1 MKTEDNNMN
10 EDELLTDPVDEVWPN
25 EEQFLTQ
32 AVRPGLLAPQPE
44 EDYRSHQELGWRLIC
59 PPDNWEEPLPVN
71 LAELR
76 LLELLSL
83 RLNLVLTRD
92 DKRKKIYLGTAYGQS
107 TEVNQPPEAP
117 SGERDGS
124 SGNPSQP
131 QNPNSPSAGPNSPA
145 GSLRFPSGWSVDV
158 VPDDVAGSEYEA
170 IDKSAAAPLVKSF
183 PDAQISKNFRLSEF
197 YPEGTQRPGEHSYDL
212 VRIAPMLV
220 NILEEIRKRAGDQTL
235 HVTSGY
241 RPIAYNRKVGGVSNS
256 THIDGLAADIYS
268 EHISTEALW
277 EICDDVIGDRGG
289 VGFYPNQGFV
299 HVDIRGYRARW

>member
-10 EDELLTDPVDEVWPN
+10 EEELLNDPVDEVWPN

-44 EDYRSHQELGWRLIC
+44 EDYRSYEELGWRLIC

-117 SGERDGS
+117 SGEGDGS

-197 YPEGTQRPGEHSYDL
+197 RPGEHSYDL
-212 VRIAPMLV
+212 IRIAPMLV

-268 EHISTEALW
+268 EYISTEALW

>member
-44 EDYRSHQELGWRLIC
+44 EDHRSHQELGWRLIC

-117 SGERDGS
+117 SGEGDGS
-124 SGNPSQP
+124 
-131 QNPNSPSAGPNSPA
+131 A

-197 YPEGTQRPGEHSYDL
+197 RPGEHSYDL

>member
-10 EDELLTDPVDEVWPN
+10 EEELLNDPVDEVWPN

-44 EDYRSHQELGWRLIC
+44 EDYRSYEELGWRLIC

-117 SGERDGS
+117 SGEGDGS
-124 SGNPSQP
+124 G
-131 QNPNSPSAGPNSPA
+131 

-158 VPDDVAGSEYEA
+158 VPDDVAGPEYEA

-197 YPEGTQRPGEHSYDL
+197 RPGEHSYDL
-212 VRIAPMLV
+212 IRIAPMLV

>member
-25 EEQFLTQ
+25 EEQFLIQ
-32 AVRPGLLAPQPE
+32 AVRPGLLVPQPE

-107 TEVNQPPEAP
+107 TEVSKPPEAP
-117 SGERDGS
+117 SGEGDGS
-124 SGNPSQP
+124 
-131 QNPNSPSAGPNSPA
+131 A

-158 VPDDVAGSEYEA
+158 VPDDVAGPEYEA

-241 RPIAYNRKVGGVSNS
+241 RPVPYNRKVGGVSNS

>member
-44 EDYRSHQELGWRLIC
+44 EDYRSYEELGWRLIC

-124 SGNPSQP
+124 
-131 QNPNSPSAGPNSPA
+131 A

-197 YPEGTQRPGEHSYDL
+197 RPGEHSYDL

-268 EHISTEALW
+268 EYISTEALW

>member
-44 EDYRSHQELGWRLIC
+44 EDYRSYEELGWRLIC

-117 SGERDGS
+117 SGEGDGS
-124 SGNPSQP
+124 
-131 QNPNSPSAGPNSPA
+131 A

-197 YPEGTQRPGEHSYDL
+197 RPGEHSYDL

-268 EHISTEALW
+268 EYISTEALW

>member
-10 EDELLTDPVDEVWPN
+10 EEELLNDPVDEVWPN

-71 LAELR
+71 LAEFR

-117 SGERDGS
+117 SGEGDGS
-124 SGNPSQP
+124 
-131 QNPNSPSAGPNSPA
+131 A

-158 VPDDVAGSEYEA
+158 VPDDVAGPEYEA

-212 VRIAPMLV
+212 VRIAPMLLNV
-220 NILEEIRKRAGDQTL
+220 LEEIRKQAGDQTL

-268 EHISTEALW
+268 EYISTEALW

>member
-44 EDYRSHQELGWRLIC
+44 EDYRSYEELGWRLIC

-117 SGERDGS
+117 SGEGDGS
-124 SGNPSQP
+124 
-131 QNPNSPSAGPNSPA
+131 A

>member
-10 EDELLTDPVDEVWPN
+10 EEELLNDPVDEVWPN

-44 EDYRSHQELGWRLIC
+44 EDYRSYEELGWRLIC

-117 SGERDGS
+117 SGEGDGS
-124 SGNPSQP
+124 G
-131 QNPNSPSAGPNSPA
+131 

-158 VPDDVAGSEYEA
+158 VPDDVAGPEYEA

-197 YPEGTQRPGEHSYDL
+197 RPGEHSYDL
-212 VRIAPMLV
+212 IRIAPMLV

-241 RPIAYNRKVGGVSNS
+241 RPVPYNRKVGGVSNS